1 MAILETTTTAAA
13 ATESAKLQRH
23 FGRFDILFFL
33 ICTIVGVDTI
43 ATVAGGGGEAFTWML
58 VLAVVFFIPQAMLF
72 AELGSAFPQEGGP
85 YFWTRLAFGRLAG
98 AVNNFLYWIT
108 NPVWIGGS
116 LTAACVGAVEVFFN
130 NGNALSTPMFYVI
143 ALVFVWVSVLAA
155 IMSFSKAKWL
165 PTAGAFARFLLLGL
179 FTISCIVYAGKHG
192 VHGLGAGA
200 YKPTYPGF
208 VLLVGVLLFNFVGFE
223 LPSSAGEE
231 MTNPKRDVPFAI
243 GRSAV
248 GSVLLYALPVLGIL
262 IVLPSS
268 AVTNFSG
275 FADAMKDVFTIYG
288 GSIAKDGTPT
298 LSGAGAALGAICA
311 ILFILCLLTSGVTW
325 IMGSDR
331 ALAVSCYDGAGPR
344 FLGVINAK
352 YGTPV
357 RVNVFSG
364 LVATVIV
371 ILAETIT
378 SGNAAKYFGAVLG
391 VTISTTLISYLGI
404 YPAVWKLRRSH
415 PDVER
420 PFRMPW
426 MRPLTVILVLLIVA
440 ATVQLIAP
448 GLGDSWFGS
457 NYAPDGW
464 DPSQK
469 WVYLL
474 TEAVPVLIFALIG
487 VLFWWLGRATRHEIV
502 QLETVPAEAAD

>member
-1 MAILETTTTAAA
+1 
-13 ATESAKLQRH
+13 
-23 FGRFDILFFL
+23 
-33 ICTIVGVDTI
+33 
-43 ATVAGGGGEAFTWML
+43 
-58 VLAVVFFIPQAMLF
+58 
-72 AELGSAFPQEGGP
+72 
-85 YFWTRLAFGRLAG
+85 
-98 AVNNFLYWIT
+98 
-108 NPVWIGGS
+108 
-116 LTAACVGAVEVFFN
+116 
-130 NGNALSTPMFYVI
+130 
-143 ALVFVWVSVLAA
+143 
-155 IMSFSKAKWL
+155 
-165 PTAGAFARFLLLGL
+165 
-179 FTISCIVYAGKHG
+179 
-192 VHGLGAGA
+192 
-200 YKPTYPGF
+200 
-208 VLLVGVLLFNFVGFE
+208 
-223 LPSSAGEE
+223 
-231 MTNPKRDVPFAI
+231 
-243 GRSAV
+243 
-248 GSVLLYALPVLGIL
+248 
-262 IVLPSS
+262 
-268 AVTNFSG
+268 
-275 FADAMKDVFTIYG
+275 
-288 GSIAKDGTPT
+288 
-298 LSGAGAALGAICA
+298 
-311 ILFILCLLTSGVTW
+311 
-325 IMGSDR
+325 
-331 ALAVSCYDGAGPR
+331 
-344 FLGVINAK
+344 VINAK

-440 ATVQLIAP
+440 ATIQLIAP

-474 TEAVPVLIFALIG
+474 TEAVPVLVFALIG

-502 QLETVPAEAAD
+502 QLEAAPAEAAD